1 MVILCTFYHN
11 FLRKGEKKTNE
22 VVSLKYWEMLI
33 VYIKCIS
40 METIIQERGKNENIF
55 RHTEAKKVCNPKAI
69 PYETY
74 LKSSLAREKTQE
86 VQV

>member
-1 MVILCTFYHN
+1 
-11 FLRKGEKKTNE
+11 
-22 VVSLKYWEMLI
+22 
-33 VYIKCIS
+33 
-40 METIIQERGKNENIF
+40 MEIIIQERGKNENIF